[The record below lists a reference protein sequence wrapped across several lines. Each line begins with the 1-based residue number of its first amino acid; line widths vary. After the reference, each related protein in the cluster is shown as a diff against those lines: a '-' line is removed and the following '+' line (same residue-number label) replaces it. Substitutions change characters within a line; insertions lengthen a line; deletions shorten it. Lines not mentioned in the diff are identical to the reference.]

1 VMDFYFNIIMKTYF
15 TYRSNSSAQLW
26 WWWHSFKYLSPVN

>member
-15 TYRSNSSAQLW
+15 IYRSNSSTQLW